1 MTYELLDTLQY
12 LICCEELDDPKGG
25 GEPVMFIFQATGEG
39 WFRTTKGWSWKWQ
52 VRFLRHPKRLKLRRR
67 HPKRRGTRKLLT
79 MSSGFDL
86 CNKKT
91 MMQKHEPLVT
101 RNILNGCSLVL
112 YARWHG
118 QDAIRKLA
126 RPPDEAAVIKSA
138 LEWFG
143 LSTVQKK
150 NWSEPITWQFCLEEW
165 WEYDQQ
171 FLSGACPAH
180 VRRVLAELV
189 DVRQKQLI
197 RRYECGLQVEH
208 FLINTEL
215 IANTHPSSLDQHGWF
230 FCLRDSSASLFAWLG
245 VWVFVC
251 AGKEF
256 ARRYMEQY
264 EVLFVMI
271 LK

>member
-1 MTYELLDTLQY
+1 M
-12 LICCEELDDPKGG
+12 
-25 GEPVMFIFQATGEG
+25 
-39 WFRTTKGWSWKWQ
+39 
-52 VRFLRHPKRLKLRRR
+52 RHPKRLKLRRW

-79 MSSGFDL
+79 MSSGFD

-126 RPPDEAAVIKSA
+126 RPGLA
-138 LEWFG
+138 WFG

-150 NWSEPITWQFCLEEW
+150 TDQSLSLDSSVSKSGENMTSSSCLELALHMSGE
-165 WEYDQQ
+165 
-171 FLSGACPAH
+171 FLLS
-180 VRRVLAELV
+180 LLMF
-189 DVRQKQLI
+189 DKSNYII

-208 FLINTEL
+208 YLINIEL
-215 IANTHPSSLDQHGWF
+215 IANTHPSSLDQHGWL

-251 AGKEF
+251 VGKEF